1 MSNPGIRINHR
12 FAANQLP
19 RQKFAPTRI
28 NMESGNLTIETSSTL
43 IEHLMNIDGVVF
55 REVRTQKPSKTAEN
69 REEISQQRSI
79 GDKTYTV
86 TIFLNAGNFE
96 ERKIETNMTPDELP
110 EFEAKWNRLWQPSL
124 LIAEWS
130 QATDNQPSILKAFFY
145 FYAILKWIDFCFY
158 RKFNRC
164 SWAWLL
170 ALFYFW
176 CKFLHQMANTQ
187 NEAPNLNYFMS
198 ICNYVFF

>member
-1 MSNPGIRINHR
+1 
-12 FAANQLP
+12 
-19 RQKFAPTRI
+19 
-28 NMESGNLTIETSSTL
+28 
-43 IEHLMNIDGVVF
+43 
-55 REVRTQKPSKTAEN
+55 
-69 REEISQQRSI
+69 
-79 GDKTYTV
+79 
-86 TIFLNAGNFE
+86 
-96 ERKIETNMTPDELP
+96 MTPDELP